1 MKKMILSLC
10 LGLPAIA
17 FAQQNA
23 TVKGSLSNIKDP
35 IPTIYFAYR
44 HDGNNLID
52 SAKVTTGAYTFKL
65 ETELPALITLLT
77 VDPNGEIRPGKKDIA
92 RVYLQN
98 GINSVSSKDSFS
110 NVSVKESKA
119 HAEYAKLNDAT
130 MPVQKEVQDLIAN
143 YNVLAKKKDSVGI
156 EKLMKDYD
164 GLQEKL
170 SEIYGDYVKKNS
182 NSPIALYALGLFAGN
197 DIDVEKVEPLY
208 NSLSATTRSSAAGER
223 FSKKLAIAKATSVG
237 AMAPLFSQADTTGK
251 EVTLASFKG
260 KYVLIDF
267 WASWCGPCRAENP
280 NVVAAFNKFKEK
292 NFTVLGVSL
301 DDEERDGHK
310 KWLAAIAKDN
320 LTWTQVS
327 DLKFW
332 ENEVARQYGIQ
343 SIPQNFLLDPTGKI
357 IAKNIRGEE
366 LHTKLAELIK

>member
-1 MKKMILSLC
+1 
-10 LGLPAIA
+10 
-17 FAQQNA
+17 
-23 TVKGSLSNIKDP
+23 VKGSLSNIKDP

-44 HDGNNLID
+44 YDGNNLID
-52 SAKVTTGAYTFKL
+52 SAKVTNGAYTFKL

-223 FSKKLAIAKATSVG
+223 FSKKIGDSEGNIGRSYGSAFL
-237 AMAPLFSQADTTGK
+237 TGR
-251 EVTLASFKG
+251 
-260 KYVLIDF
+260 YN
-267 WASWCGPCRAENP
+267 W
-280 NVVAAFNKFKEK
+280 
-292 NFTVLGVSL
+292 
-301 DDEERDGHK
+301 
-310 KWLAAIAKDN
+310 
-320 LTWTQVS
+320 
-327 DLKFW
+327 
-332 ENEVARQYGIQ
+332 
-343 SIPQNFLLDPTGKI
+343 
-357 IAKNIRGEE
+357 
-366 LHTKLAELIK
+366 

>member
-1 MKKMILSLC
+1 
-10 LGLPAIA
+10 
-17 FAQQNA
+17 
-23 TVKGSLSNIKDP
+23 
-35 IPTIYFAYR
+35 
-44 HDGNNLID
+44 
-52 SAKVTTGAYTFKL
+52 
-65 ETELPALITLLT
+65 
-77 VDPNGEIRPGKKDIA
+77 
-92 RVYLQN
+92 
-98 GINSVSSKDSFS
+98 VSSKDSFS

-223 FSKKLAIAKATSVG
+223 FSKKLAIVKATSVG

-320 LTWTQVS
+320 LTWIQVS